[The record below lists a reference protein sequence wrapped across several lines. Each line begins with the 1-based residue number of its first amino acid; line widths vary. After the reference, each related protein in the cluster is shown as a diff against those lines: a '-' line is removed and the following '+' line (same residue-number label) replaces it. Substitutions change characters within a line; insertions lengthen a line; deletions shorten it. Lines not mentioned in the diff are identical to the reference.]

1 MNIQKLLIFIFLL
14 STFVHANE
22 GPVSAKAVV
31 SNKNILSGNVVSLH
45 IRATGQQAVFP
56 MVKNIDGVKVLSS
69 DERITNMHVYNNGK
83 LKKECTILTLTFAPQ
98 KNMTIPSYE
107 VEIEG
112 RIYKTKPIKLKMK
125 DITTSNQ
132 NKSDIFS
139 LRLKSDQKRVY
150 VGEAFLVTVHLSL
163 QDNFIISKKLQYHRP
178 KFEGFFVEQIDK
190 GKSYDDKDGHLVTEI
205 KYILT
210 PHSEGSYI
218 LGPAYAKIGLQDRSK
233 KRMVNVDK
241 SRKIFQRAS
250 NTLELEVLPKTTQ
263 SDLVGSFTLESN
275 IDTQKV
281 AAGKPVKLRIKIK
294 GTGDLTRFDF
304 PDYMLEGVTVYSDEA
319 KVNIREVDTKIYS
332 SYSKAF
338 VFISEEDFTI
348 PEQTF
353 TMYNPKDGTLKELKI
368 DRIDVKVNQ
377 SNALMVKKKI
387 SKLFT
392 AGTSV
397 KNEAMKLKEK
407 LEAIPPYWWILLLSF
422 IVGGLFF
429 YLLRYLPKHKQRT
442 YKESE
447 ALKILLP
454 HISED
459 PEVEE
464 MVLKLYTRKSGDS
477 SVKINKKRL
486 KMLVERFS

>member
-1 MNIQKLLIFIFLL
+1 MR
-14 STFVHANE
+14 ANE

-56 MVKNIDGVKVLSS
+56 IVKNIDGVKVLSS

-83 LKKECTILTLTFAPQ
+83 LKTECTIFTLTFAPQ
-98 KNMTIPSYE
+98 KDMTIPSYE

-125 DITTSNQ
+125 DTTTSNQ

-139 LRLKSDQKRVY
+139 LKLKSNQKRVS
-150 VGEAFLVTVHLSL
+150 VGEAFLVTVRLSL
-163 QDNFIISKKLQYHRP
+163 QDSFIISKKLQYHRP
-178 KFEGFFVEQIDK
+178 KFEGFFVEQIGK
-190 GKSYDDKDGHLVTEI
+190 GKSYDDKDGHLITEI

-210 PHSEGSYI
+210 PHSEGNYV

-233 KRMVNVDK
+233 KLMANVDK
-241 SRKIFQRAS
+241 SRKMFQRAS

-263 SDLVGSFTLESN
+263 SDLVGVFTLESN

-281 AAGKPVKLRIKIK
+281 VAGKPVKLHIKIK
-294 GTGDLTRFDF
+294 GSGDLTRFDF
-304 PDYMLEGVTVYSDEA
+304 PDYMIEGVTVYSDEA
-319 KVNIREVDTKIYS
+319 KVNIREVDDKIYS
-332 SYSKAF
+332 SYSKEF

-353 TMYNPKDGTLKELKI
+353 NMYNPKDGTSKELKV
-368 DRIDVKVNQ
+368 DNTHVKVNQ
-377 SNALMVKKKI
+377 SDAVVVKAKI
-387 SKLFT
+387 SKPFT
-392 AGTSV
+392 PATSI

-407 LEAIPPYWWILLLSF
+407 LETIPSYWWILLLSF
-422 IVGGLFF
+422 TVGGLFF
-429 YLLRYLPKHKQRT
+429 YLLRYLPKQKQRS

-454 HISED
+454 HISKD
-459 PEVEE
+459 PDVEK
-464 MVLKLYTRKSGDS
+464 MVLKLYARKNGDR
-477 SVKINKKRL
+477 SVKINKKLL
-486 KMLVERFS
+486 KVLVKRFS

>member
-14 STFVHANE
+14 STFAQANE
-22 GPVSAKAVV
+22 GPVSANAVV

-56 MVKNIDGVKVLSS
+56 MVKNIDGVKILSS

-98 KNMTIPSYE
+98 KDMTIPSYE

-125 DITTSNQ
+125 DTTTSNQ

-139 LRLKSDQKRVY
+139 LKLKSNQKRVN
-150 VGEAFLVTVHLSL
+150 VGEAFLVTVRLSL

-178 KFEGFFVEQIDK
+178 KFEGFFVEQIGK
-190 GKSYDDKDGHLVTEI
+190 GKSYDDKNGHLVTEI

-241 SRKIFQRAS
+241 SRKMFQRAS
-250 NTLELEVLPKTTQ
+250 NTLELEVLSKMTQ
-263 SDLVGSFTLESN
+263 SDLVGAFALESN

-304 PDYMLEGVTVYSDEA
+304 PDYTLEGVTVYSDEA
-319 KVNIREVDTKIYS
+319 KVNIREVDAKIYS
-332 SYSKAF
+332 SYSKEF
-338 VFISEEDFTI
+338 VFISEEDFSI

-353 TMYNPKDGTLKELKI
+353 TMYDPKDGTLKELKI
-368 DRIDVKVNQ
+368 SSIDIRVDQSDAITVKT
-377 SNALMVKKKI
+377 KI
-387 SKLFT
+387 SKSFT
-392 AGTSV
+392 PNTSI

-407 LEAIPPYWWILLLSF
+407 LEDIPSYWWILLLSF

-429 YLLRYLPKHKQRT
+429 YLLRYLPKQKQRS

-459 PEVEE
+459 PGVEE
-464 MVLKLYTRKSGDS
+464 MVLKLYARKNGDR
-477 SVKINKKRL
+477 SVKINKKKL
-486 KMLVERFS
+486 KMLLARFS